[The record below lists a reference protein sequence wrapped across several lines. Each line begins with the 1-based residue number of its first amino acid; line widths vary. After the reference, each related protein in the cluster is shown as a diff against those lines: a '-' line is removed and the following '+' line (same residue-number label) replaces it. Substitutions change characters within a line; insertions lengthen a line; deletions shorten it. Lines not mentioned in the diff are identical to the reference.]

1 MSHQINLF
9 NPALRKT
16 AVVLP
21 ARQMLIGW
29 GACAA
34 LMLAFYGWQLVQGNR
49 LAGSDQASA
58 AEVQQLQSEVATLG
72 TRISA
77 RKPSPELQAQYQR
90 KLGLLAA
97 REDVVQVLQG
107 GSLGN
112 TEGHADYLRAFARHW
127 LEGLWLTG
135 LTVVG
140 AGNDIIVEGRTL
152 KPELVPEYLSRLGRE
167 PVLKGHPFNR
177 LQMRRPEPEPQGAGK
192 SPLQPR
198 FVEFS
203 VATEGE
209 PASVV
214 IGGRP

>member
-16 AVVLP
+16 AVILP

-29 GACAA
+29 GVCAA
-34 LMLAFYGWQLVQGNR
+34 LMLALYGWQLVQGNR
-49 LAGSDQASA
+49 LAGSDQESGAG
-58 AEVQQLQSEVATLG
+58 VQRLQSEVAALG
-72 TRISA
+72 AEIA
-77 RKPSPELQAQYQR
+77 GRKPSPELLAQYQR
-90 KLGLLAA
+90 KVALLAA

-112 TEGHADYLRAFARHW
+112 TEGHAGYLRAFARHW
-127 LEGLWLTG
+127 LDGLWLTG
-135 LTVVG
+135 LTVAG
-140 AGNDIIVEGRTL
+140 AGNDIVVEGRTL
-152 KPELVPEYLSRLGRE
+152 KPELVPDYLSRLGRE

-177 LQMRRPEPEPQGAGK
+177 LQMRRPEPEPQAAGK
-192 SPLQPR
+192 PPLQPR

-209 PASVV
+209 AANSV
-214 IGGRP
+214 IGGKP

>member
-21 ARQMLIGW
+21 ARQMPIGW
-29 GACAA
+29 GAIAA
-34 LMLAFYGWQLVQGNR
+34 LMLAFYGWQWVQGNR
-49 LAGSDQASA
+49 LADADRETA
-58 AEVQQLQSEVATLG
+58 AQVQRLQSEVATLG
-72 TRISA
+72 TQVAARRPSA
-77 RKPSPELQAQYQR
+77 ALQAQYQH
-90 KLGLLAA
+90 KLELLAA
-97 REDVVQVLQG
+97 REDVLQVLQG

-112 TEGHADYLRAFARHW
+112 TEGHAAYLRAFARHW

-135 LTVVG
+135 LTVAG
-140 AGNDIIVEGRTL
+140 AGNDIVVEGRTL
-152 KPELVPEYLSRLGRE
+152 KPELVPDYLSRLGSE

-177 LQMRRPEPEPQGAGK
+177 LQMRRPAPEARGAGK
-192 SPLQPR
+192 PMREPR

-203 VATEGE
+203 VATEAE

-214 IGGRP
+214 IGGKP